1 MTTCMLQL
9 QSSNAVMV
17 HVELVTS
24 HYIMGTCTLLSG
36 HMIVYGLFDTVTYV
50 HNYVCMC
57 VLCVVGTN
65 EDFSS

>member
-1 MTTCMLQL
+1 MTMLQL

-36 HMIVYGLFDTVTYV
+36 HMIVYGLFDTVTCTVKHSCY
-50 HNYVCMC
+50 
-57 VLCVVGTN
+57 
-65 EDFSS
+65 